1 VNIQQTHKLVALG
14 ELPTGE
20 CWLSSQPYPVIA
32 YGDGVTFN
40 ADVVVADQSAAQTLI
55 ESIERSPIA
64 ALTLVQVLR
73 ATEKMPVG
81 QAMNIESLAYS
92 TLQSGKEY
100 AAWLETRDAEPQLI
114 SGGESDAI
122 ELQREGAIVTARLNR
137 PHNRNAITVEMRDA
151 LVELLDMMLTDNTI
165 ELLQLSGNG
174 ACFSVGGEL
183 REFGLST
190 DPAQAHYIRSIHN
203 PGRLLAQC
211 AARVSCHLHSACVGS
226 GIELPAFANT
236 VTADKK
242 SYFQLPELQFGL
254 IPGAGGC
261 VSIPRR
267 IGRQRTGWLALSG
280 KKINAP
286 TALEWGLVDEIVG

>member
-1 VNIQQTHKLVALG
+1 MQQTYKLVALG
-14 ELPTGE
+14 ELPSGE
-20 CWLSSQPYPVIA
+20 GWLSSQPYPVIA
-32 YGDGVTFN
+32 YGEGATFN
-40 ADVVVADQSAAQTLI
+40 ADVVVADQSAARVLI
-55 ESIERSPIA
+55 NTIEHAPIA
-64 ALTLVQVLR
+64 AMTLVQVLR
-73 ATEKMPVG
+73 ATEKMPVD

-100 AAWLETRDAEPQLI
+100 AAWLTTREAEPQLI
-114 SGGESDAI
+114 SGGEDDAI
-122 ELQREGAIVTARLNR
+122 ELQREGSIVTARLNR
-137 PHNRNAITVEMRDA
+137 PENRNAITVEMRDA
-151 LVELLDMMLTDNTI
+151 LVELFDMMLADDSI
-165 ELLQLSGNG
+165 DLLQLSGKG

-211 AARVSCHLHSACVGS
+211 ARRVSCHLHSACVGS
-226 GIELPAFANT
+226 GIELPAFAGT
-236 VTADKK
+236 VTADRK

-280 KKINAP
+280 KKINASK
-286 TALEWGLVDEIVG
+286 ALAWGLVDEIVD